1 MQSSI
6 LARACCRGSASAGLL
21 VAPCV
26 LLLELTVAYAV
37 VHLTCANGLRPSVL
51 HSVFAA
57 ALLVTLLMLG
67 LAWHSWH
74 VATKGHERFLNQLSL
89 ALSALVILVIAT
101 QWVTV
106 SILQPFVSS
115 L

>member
-1 MQSSI
+1 MLI
-6 LARACCRGSASAGLL
+6 
-21 VAPCV
+21 APCV
-26 LLLELTVAYAV
+26 LLLELTIAYAV
-37 VHLTCANGLRPSVL
+37 VHLTCANDLRASVL

-89 ALSALVILVIAT
+89 ALSALVILVIAA

-106 SILQPFVSS
+106 SILQPCVSS

>member
-26 LLLELTVAYAV
+26 LLLQLTVAYAV
-37 VHLTCANGLRPSVL
+37 VHLTCANGLRPAVL

-57 ALLVTLLMLG
+57 ALLATLLMLG
-67 LAWHSWH
+67 LAWR
-74 VATKGHERFLNQLSL
+74 ARRGAIKGHERFLSQLSL
-89 ALSALVILVIAT
+89 ALSALVVLAIAA
-101 QWVTV
+101 QWITV
-106 SILQPFVSS
+106 SILQPCVSS

>member
-1 MQSSI
+1 M
-6 LARACCRGSASAGLL
+6 L

-26 LLLELTVAYAV
+26 LLLQLTIAYAV
-37 VHLTCANGLRPSVL
+37 VHLSCANGLPASVL

-67 LAWHSWH
+67 LAWHAWR
-74 VATKGHERFLNQLSL
+74 VAVTGHERFLNQLSL
-89 ALSALVILVIAT
+89 ALSALVVLVIAA

-106 SILQPFVSS
+106 SILQPCVLS

>member
-1 MQSSI
+1 MLI
-6 LARACCRGSASAGLL
+6 
-21 VAPCV
+21 APCV
-26 LLLELTVAYAV
+26 LLLELTLAYAV
-37 VHLTCANGLRPSVL
+37 VHLTCANDLRASVL

-74 VATKGHERFLNQLSL
+74 VAIKGHERFLNQLSL
-89 ALSALVILVIAT
+89 ALSALVVLVIAA

-106 SILQPFVSS
+106 SILQPCVSS

>member
-1 MQSSI
+1 MSV
-6 LARACCRGSASAGLL
+6 GML

-26 LLLELTVAYAV
+26 LLLQLTIAYAV
-37 VHLTCANGLRPSVL
+37 VHLSCANGLPASVL

-67 LAWHSWH
+67 LAWHAWR
-74 VATKGHERFLNQLSL
+74 VAVTGHERFLNQLSL
-89 ALSALVILVIAT
+89 ALSALVVLVIAA

-106 SILQPFVSS
+106 SILQPCVSS

>member
-1 MQSSI
+1 M
-6 LARACCRGSASAGLL
+6 L

-26 LLLELTVAYAV
+26 LLLQLTIAYAV
-37 VHLTCANGLRPSVL
+37 VHLSCANGLPASVL

-67 LAWHSWH
+67 LAWHAWR
-74 VATKGHERFLNQLSL
+74 VAVTGHERFLNQLSL
-89 ALSALVILVIAT
+89 ALSALVVLVIAA

-106 SILQPFVSS
+106 SILQPCVSS